1 MAEIFSQFFMV
12 ISLLMAAI
20 GGATVVDSDGFDFKA
35 KHLEKKQVKL
45 DLRLTMV
52 DACMEDENCEAYGDE
67 LPEIRERLTERLAN
81 LDACRENRDSCEK
94 KSNRMT
100 HDNMTDEERND
111 LRSERIANKLELVQ
125 SCMANDECDVDA
137 NTLSKI
143 ESHLLKMEECLE
155 SGEDCRKGNH
165 KRHHQRSD
173 RGPAMHRIR

>member
-35 KHLEKKQVKL
+35 KHMEKKQIKL
-45 DLRLTMV
+45 DLRLVMV
-52 DACMEDENCEAYGDE
+52 DACMADDDCDAYGDE

-81 LDACRENRDSCEK
+81 LEMCRENRDSCEK
-94 KSNRMT
+94 KSDWKT
-100 HDNMTDEERND
+100 HDNLTDEERTD
-111 LRSERIANKLELVQ
+111 LHSEKIANKLELVQ

-165 KRHHQRSD
+165 KRHHQKSD
-173 RGPAMHRIR
+173 RGPAMHRMR